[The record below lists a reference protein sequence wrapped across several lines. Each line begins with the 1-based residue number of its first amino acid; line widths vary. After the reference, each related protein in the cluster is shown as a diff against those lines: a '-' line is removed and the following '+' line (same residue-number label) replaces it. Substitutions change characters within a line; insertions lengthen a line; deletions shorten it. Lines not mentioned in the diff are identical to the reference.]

1 MLVHQHTTMNAKDMN
16 VLFAMGK
23 ASFFQ
28 QVGNR
33 YSSFMVVSMILS
45 FILPVLSTD
54 KLRTQLSQL
63 SISSIANQCRKC
75 ALVNYQFYPM
85 AMHK

>member
-23 ASFFQ
+23 ASFFST
-28 QVGNR
+28 GWKSLLEF
-33 YSSFMVVSMILS
+33 YGLSMILS

-54 KLRTQLSQL
+54 KLRT
-63 SISSIANQCRKC
+63 
-75 ALVNYQFYPM
+75 
-85 AMHK
+85 

>member
-23 ASFFQ
+23 ASFFFQ

-33 YSSFMVVSMILS
+33 YSEFYGRINIVHTAR
-45 FILPVLSTD
+45 FIY
-54 KLRTQLSQL
+54 R
-63 SISSIANQCRKC
+63 
-75 ALVNYQFYPM
+75 
-85 AMHK
+85 